1 MLWLSRTSLG
11 LTLTHKIESLR
22 VAANRSGV
30 SARAPRVVAACR
42 NYELESVRATLIVI
56 IIKLIRMVQNV
67 LPSRLG
73 FASAFLSGG
82 LSLTCALSTLGDPIF
97 TDATLSAGFNG
108 MGFTFGA
115 PIWGDFNNDGNLD
128 LFVDNYYREPPYLY
142 QNQGD
147 GTFTDIFP
155 TSGINEGGDRQGS
168 AWVDFDNDNDL
179 DLSFIRG
186 AGGGHGLG
194 RKKDELY
201 RNRGAGQFRDIAT
214 QAGVTN
220 TFGRGRGVA
229 CGDYNNDGLLDL
241 LVANFRTDLV
251 LYKNNGDG
259 TFVDVTAPAG
269 LAGLQYA
276 ECAFA
281 DYNNDGFPDIFCTVT
296 YPHQP
301 FLQDILLKNNGDGT
315 FRNVS
320 GQAGILP
327 LINGRAIAWGD
338 YDNDGDLDLFIS
350 RGTKNGS
357 VKQTLYRNNGDETFA
372 KVTHQAGLGGI
383 SNNRAATWG
392 DFNND
397 GYLDLYVV
405 NSGSD
410 PGGKGANQLYRNNQD
425 GTFTDVA
432 LGAGVA
438 VLVASRGRGAAWG
451 DYDNDGFLDLFVTNG
466 EDKSQF
472 EEGPQILYHNEGN
485 GNNWLKIKLVGTAS
499 NRQGLGA
506 KVTIQTGQATQYRE
520 ANGAGG
526 HFFSQG
532 AGPLHFGLGQATVV
546 DQIRVKWPSGLNQ
559 ILSNVSANRNVSVIE
574 GQ

>member
-1 MLWLSRTSLG
+1 M
-11 LTLTHKIESLR
+11 
-22 VAANRSGV
+22 
-30 SARAPRVVAACR
+30 
-42 NYELESVRATLIVI
+42 
-56 IIKLIRMVQNV
+56 KLIRITQNV
-67 LPSRLG
+67 LPPRLG

-142 QNQGD
+142 QNNGD

-168 AWVDFDNDNDL
+168 AWVDFDNDSDL
-179 DLSFIRG
+179 DLSFIKG
-186 AGGGHGLG
+186 ASGGHTLG

-201 RNRGAGQFRDIAT
+201 RNRGSGQFRDIAA

-220 TFGRGRGVA
+220 TFGRGRGAA
-229 CGDYNNDGLLDL
+229 CGDYNNDGFLDL
-241 LVANFRTDLV
+241 LVANFKTDLV

-259 TFVDVTAPAG
+259 TFVDVAAPAG
-269 LAGLQYA
+269 LAGLQYT

-296 YPHQP
+296 YPYPP
-301 FLQDILLKNNGDGT
+301 FLEDILLKNNGDET
-315 FRNVS
+315 FTNVS
-320 GQAGILP
+320 NQAGILP

-357 VKQTLYRNNGDETFA
+357 VKQTLYRNNGDGTFA

-410 PGGKGANQLYRNNQD
+410 PVGKGANQLYRNNQD

-485 GNNWLKIKLVGTAS
+485 GNNWLEIKLVGTAS

-506 KVTIQTGQATQYRE
+506 KVTIQIGQASQYRE

-559 ILSNVSANRNVSVIE
+559 ILSNVSANRRVRVIE